1 METSLKFWKKREETI
16 HGKKAI
22 DDQRLNISA
31 KATFK
36 DNFWEYRYSQYDG
49 SLKQTVREQ

>member
-1 METSLKFWKKREETI
+1 METPLKFWKKREETI

-36 DNFWEYRYSQYDG
+36 GNFWEYSQYDG